1 MPIKALQ
8 CKISCGS
15 WNHLVGPM
23 VSLQLCY
30 GISENPGPNMMQTL
44 DIIQFT
50 DYNGNQ
56 RESACALLW
65 IIIFSL
71 VRLID

>member
-1 MPIKALQ
+1 
-8 CKISCGS
+8 
-15 WNHLVGPM
+15 M

-30 GISENPGPNMMQTL
+30 GISENQPNMMQTL